1 MYDVFNEYNE
11 ECDLLEHE
19 EMIELIECG
28 DEKGLLTLLLSHL

>member
-11 ECDLLEHE
+11 ECDLLEHK
-19 EMIELIECG
+19 EMIELIGCG